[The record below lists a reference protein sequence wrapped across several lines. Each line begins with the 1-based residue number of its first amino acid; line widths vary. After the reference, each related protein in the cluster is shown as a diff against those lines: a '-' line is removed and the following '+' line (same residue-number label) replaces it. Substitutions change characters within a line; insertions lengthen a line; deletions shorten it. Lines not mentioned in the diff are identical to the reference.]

1 MSRSAA
7 FFDLDNTVIRG
18 SSLYLLARGLKRYG
32 FITSDDIRQF
42 LWKQLKFVT
51 VGREYVGDMEYIRNA
66 ALRLA
71 AGHKISHLE
80 ELADDV
86 VEDFLIPKVYAQTVE
101 IAREHLAR
109 GEEVWLVTATPRRL
123 ATIVAL
129 KLGFTGAIGTE
140 TEVVDG
146 ELTGELAGPIMH
158 GAVKA
163 DAVTA
168 LALERG
174 WDLAECSAYS
184 DSANDIPMLS
194 CVGHA
199 FVVNPDRRLR
209 SLARKRQWPC
219 FDFRKLRHARKYS
232 LHALVVA
239 VAGALAGLVTRLRN
253 PNR

>member
-1 MSRSAA
+1 MATSAA

-32 FITSDDIRQF
+32 FITDEDIRQF
-42 LWKQLKFVT
+42 LWKQLKFVAG
-51 VGREYVGDMEYIRNA
+51 GREYLGDMEFIRNA

-86 VEDFLIPKVYAQTVE
+86 VQDYLIPKVYAQTVE
-101 IAREHLAR
+101 LAKAHLER

-140 TEVVDG
+140 AEIVDG

-163 DAVTA
+163 EAVAA
-168 LALERG
+168 LAAERG
-174 WDLAECSAYS
+174 WNLADCSAYS
-184 DSANDIPMLS
+184 DSSNDIPMLS

-199 FVVNPDRRLR
+199 FVVNPDRKLR
-209 SLARKRQWPC
+209 TTARKRQWRC
-219 FDFRKLRHARKYS
+219 YDFRKLRHARKYS
-232 LHALVVA
+232 VHALVVA
-239 VAGALAGLVTRLRN
+239 IVTAFASLLGRKR
-253 PNR
+253 PD